1 MDVRRFG
8 LSAAG
13 SAALLAAG
21 LDGAAAFSGST
32 GGICAYWMSRW
43 ARKRTGLAGFALMV
57 SVTHCVSA
65 PSRTPFILVSSAVE
79 TIARACQAL
88 SVGVA
93 SASLRAT
100 SGNVGGDRPRT

>member
-1 MDVRRFG
+1 MRRFG